1 MLIQFPFKIYLP
13 AYNIATGNNPP
24 PPTEDPAAGGDER
37 IVRRKRRREKRPRTD
52 RNDEINDDNDGPM
65 SHQDYIDKRRKEVG
79 SSRVYQ
85 ELTVDVLESS
95 RPTIHLVD
103 YDSERSVSSDC
114 EEKLV
119 RPNSSLVLDAG
130 EVKPDPTYSGLPLI
144 PTHYLSIY
152 KTSKSHEWLHDNV
165 APPMIGKCQRAS
177 LNLAADCM
185 KSALPDMPV
194 LRFKGKL
201 DEVDRVKNRS
211 EQRFAVPGEPVCV
224 VCGKYGEYVCDET
237 DDDICSMDCKTELLE
252 SLKLSEGSLST
263 QRRYESLSGPN
274 YSPVVEFGGDT
285 WDHNRLRWS
294 KKTSSLCTYECWKCQ
309 RPGHLPEDCVV
320 LISNRESLCS
330 GQPCDQVARGQQKPV
345 SLSRDLLEL
354 YKRCHQIGKNV
365 SAAKCN
371 SCCRSS
377 ALATCLYC
385 STTFCDSA
393 GHLSEHIRAH
403 PSHRQ
408 YYSHK
413 LKRLVKCCKPTCKV
427 TDIKD
432 LLACHFCFDKA
443 FEKFYNMYTATW
455 KGAGLSIIWGS
466 ICCEDHFEWHRM
478 NCLNAGVEDNAY
490 VVSKNVNAQNNK
502 RVQLSD
508 FIF

>member
-1 MLIQFPFKIYLP
+1 
-13 AYNIATGNNPP
+13 YNIATGNNPP
-24 PPTEDPAAGGDER
+24 PPPPPPPPTEDRAAGGDER

-52 RNDEINDDNDGPM
+52 RNDDNDGPM

-79 SSRVYQ
+79 SSHVYQ

-114 EEKLV
+114 EEKLL

-130 EVKPDPTYSGLPLI
+130 EVKPDPTYSG
-144 PTHYLSIY
+144 
-152 KTSKSHEWLHDNV
+152 
-165 APPMIGKCQRAS
+165 
-177 LNLAADCM
+177 
-185 KSALPDMPV
+185 
-194 LRFKGKL
+194 KL
-201 DEVDRVKNRS
+201 DGVDRVKNRS

-371 SCCRSS
+371 SCSRSS

-385 STTFCDSA
+385 STTFCDRSF
-393 GHLSEHIRAH
+393 ERAH
-403 PSHRQ
+403 QGTPLPQ
-408 YYSHK
+408 T
-413 LKRLVKCCKPTCKV
+413 VKCCKPTCKV

-502 RVQLSD
+502 HVQLSD

>member
-1 MLIQFPFKIYLP
+1 MTTRTNMYKNPSFAYNKDLSLNTAIQNLT

-24 PPTEDPAAGGDER
+24 PTEDRAAAGDER
-37 IVRRKRRREKRPRTD
+37 IVHGKRRRKRRPQ
-52 RNDEINDDNDGPM
+52 NDQNHEINDYDDGPM
-65 SHQDYIDKRRKEVG
+65 SHQDYIDTRRKEVC
-79 SSRVYQ
+79 SSHTYQ
-85 ELTVDVLESS
+85 ELREDVLESPCPS
-95 RPTIHLVD
+95 IQLID
-103 YDSERSVSSDC
+103 YDSDRSESSDC

-119 RPNSSLVLDAG
+119 QPNSSLVLDSG
-130 EVKPDPTYSGLPLI
+130 EVKLDPTCSG
-144 PTHYLSIY
+144 
-152 KTSKSHEWLHDNV
+152 KS
-165 APPMIGKCQRAS
+165 
-177 LNLAADCM
+177 
-185 KSALPDMPV
+185 
-194 LRFKGKL
+194 

-224 VCGKYGEYVCDET
+224 VCGKYGEYICDVT
-237 DDDICSMDCKTELLE
+237 DDDICSMDCKAELLE
-252 SLKLSEGSLST
+252 NLKLSESLST
-263 QRRYESLSGPN
+263 QRRDESLSGPN
-274 YSPVVEFGGDT
+274 SSHVVEFGGDT

-309 RPGHLPEDCVV
+309 KPGHLPEDCVV
-320 LISNRESLCS
+320 LISNHE
-330 GQPCDQVARGQQKPV
+330 GQPCNQVAISQQKPV
-345 SLSRDLLEL
+345 SLSKDLLEL
-354 YKRCHQIGKNV
+354 YKRCHQIGKNS

-371 SCCRSS
+371 ACSRSS

-408 YYSHK
+408 YYSYK
-413 LKRLVKCCKPTCKV
+413 LKRLVKCCKSTCKV

-478 NCLNAGVEDNAY
+478 NCLNACVEDNAY
-490 VVSKNVNAQNNK
+490 VVSKNAHAQNNK
-502 RVQLSD
+502 IVQLSD